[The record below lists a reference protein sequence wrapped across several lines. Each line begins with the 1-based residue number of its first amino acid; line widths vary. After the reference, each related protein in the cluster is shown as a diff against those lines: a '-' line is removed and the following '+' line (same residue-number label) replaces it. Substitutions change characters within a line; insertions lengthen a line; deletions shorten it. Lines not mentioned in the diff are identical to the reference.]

1 MWIIKAKIVSLL
13 TSSAVATQSAIVSTE
28 IVADEAK
35 SSIILLKEYNYVV
48 TKWGLG
54 SSLLWAVEEEE
65 QVHIIYSQYQQ

>member
-13 TSSAVATQSAIVSTE
+13 TSSAVATQSAIVSAE

>member
-13 TSSAVATQSAIVSTE
+13 TSSAAATQSAIVSTE

-35 SSIILLKEYNYVV
+35 SSIILLKKYNYVV

-54 SSLLWAVEEEE
+54 SSLLWAVKEEE